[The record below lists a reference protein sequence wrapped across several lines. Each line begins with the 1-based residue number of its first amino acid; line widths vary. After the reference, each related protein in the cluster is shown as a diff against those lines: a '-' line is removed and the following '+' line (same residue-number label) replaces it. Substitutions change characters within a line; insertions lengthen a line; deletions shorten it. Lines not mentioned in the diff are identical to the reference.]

1 VVLVWTNTANAQ
13 NAVLVDA
20 DEDARNLN
28 QEQRFE
34 REKQQMKRLSK
45 EFAKLIVD
53 GIDAP

>member
-1 VVLVWTNTANAQ
+1 LWCSSGPTLRTQ

-34 REKQQMKRLSK
+34 REKQEMKRLSK